1 MRQRL
6 LNSTAYEYLGR
17 IRKHTLGQECRILVL
32 TTLMQDKS
40 AMAVRENR
48 TVGEI
53 CLRGDM
59 LADTRHVIVR
69 YSRFESYH
77 KH

>member
-1 MRQRL
+1 M
-6 LNSTAYEYLGR
+6 NLGR

-40 AMAVRENR
+40 AMACCDTFSSYHMG

>member
-1 MRQRL
+1 M
-6 LNSTAYEYLGR
+6 NLGR
-17 IRKHTLGQECRILVL
+17 IRKHTLGKECRILVL

-40 AMAVRENR
+40 AMAVRENS